1 MPDKSLPKMTEE
13 EKDWDSSWAML
24 AEQVLSP
31 RQPCPDP
38 TWIRSPV
45 VLVPDSKPG
54 RNGKL
59 HANYCQLL
67 PLVKGDCFYSNPSS
81 YAYYGSAF
89 DELLISPSP
98 NVLGCK
104 ME

>member
-1 MPDKSLPKMTEE
+1 MPDKSSPKMTEE

-59 HANYCQLL
+59 QWSLKVTVFIQILVLTLTTEAPLMNY
-67 PLVKGDCFYSNPSS
+67 
-81 YAYYGSAF
+81 
-89 DELLISPSP
+89 
-98 NVLGCK
+98 
-104 ME
+104 